1 MIFGIQI
8 STMCENKKLNY
19 LTGPSLKKGRQNH
32 GCALMKKGK
41 TPIIVAGGWGGLHY
55 LSSVE
60 IIDPS
65 IDNNQWTQGK

>member
-8 STMCENKKLNY
+8 SSMCENKKLNY
-19 LTGPSLKKGRQNH
+19 L
-32 GCALMKKGK
+32 KKGK